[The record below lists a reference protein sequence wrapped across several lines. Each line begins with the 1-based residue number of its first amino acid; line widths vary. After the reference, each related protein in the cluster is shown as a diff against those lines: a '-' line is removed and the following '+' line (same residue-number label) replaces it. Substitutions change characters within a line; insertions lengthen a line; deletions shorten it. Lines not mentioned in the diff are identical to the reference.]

1 MFNSFSEASLITG
14 LTTLVTLSLL
24 NEPAS
29 VESLSSI
36 DGTVGPVKSN
46 LISSVVSDSLVPFII
61 ALKIEPSKDDNCE
74 GVSSHSLWYQ
84 IFA

>member
-1 MFNSFSEASLITG
+1 MHHLYQEKYHWCLILFLISLITG

-29 VESLSSI
+29 VESVSSI

-61 ALKIEPSKDDNCE
+61 ALKI
-74 GVSSHSLWYQ
+74 
-84 IFA
+84 